1 MRQLSRLQSLLFLIG
16 GMLMVVGAGMYVFAM
31 REVASWIFLV
41 GALLFAAMQISQR
54 YEGTDFVI
62 RRLRRIT
69 ILADVLFVLAGL
81 LMVECAY
88 GFVRPWFYAH
98 VHNGSMAYLTYIY
111 NKWVVVL
118 LIAAILEVY
127 TTHRISHEL
136 DKEAKKR

>member
-1 MRQLSRLQSLLFLIG
+1 MRQLSKLQSMLFLVG

-31 REVASWIFLV
+31 RGVASWIFLA

-54 YEGTDFVI
+54 YEGNDFVI

-69 ILADVLFVLAGL
+69 IMADVLFVLAGV

-88 GFVRPWFYAH
+88 GFVRPWFYAN

>member
-1 MRQLSRLQSLLFLIG
+1 MRQLSKLQSMLFLVG

-31 REVASWIFLV
+31 RGVASWIFLA

-54 YEGTDFVI
+54 YEGNDFVI

-69 ILADVLFVLAGL
+69 IMADVLFVLAGV

-98 VHNGSMAYLTYIY
+98 FHNGSMAYLTYIY

>member
-1 MRQLSRLQSLLFLIG
+1 MLFLIG

-41 GALLFAAMQISQR
+41 GALLFATMQIRQR

-88 GFVRPWFYAH
+88 GFV
-98 VHNGSMAYLTYIY
+98 TYIY